1 MKTNFRNTV
10 QHTKG
15 HCNTNKPKGC
25 CTAYIQKKV
34 VMQTNQ
40 KGYCAANI
48 QKKKVVMQTNLKVTV
63 QQISMRIYDSK
74 QTLTLYS

>member
-48 QKKKVVMQTNLKVTV
+48 QRKVANKPKSYCKTNKHEDL
-63 QQISMRIYDSK
+63 
-74 QTLTLYS
+74 

>member
-1 MKTNFRNTV
+1 MQTNFRNTV

-25 CTAYIQKKV
+25 CTANIQKKI

-48 QKKKVVMQTNLKVTV
+48 PTKVVMQTNLKVTV
-63 QQISMRIYDSK
+63 KQISMRIYDSK